1 MIISLREGKAKLS
14 ALVDMAAH
22 GEEVVITVRGKA
34 RARLCPMAPE
44 EGAGKRNRGRWVEQL
59 REASAR
65 YSIGTHDS
73 GKDILDDVR
82 GDRT

>member
-14 ALVDMAAH
+14 ALVEMAAH

-44 EGAGKRNRGRWVEQL
+44 ADTRKTKRGRWVTQL
-59 REASAR
+59 REASEK

-73 GKDILDDVR
+73 GKVILDDIR